1 MAMRNSKSGY
11 GWMAIFLHW
20 LAAAAVVGLFAL
32 GFWMVDLSYYDPWY
46 RQAPDIHRSIGLLLF
61 VTIVFRVV
69 WRWINLAP
77 RPPVNH
83 TRWEVLSAHL
93 VHMLLYVLMFVAMA
107 SGYLISTADG
117 SAISV
122 FGWFEVPSV
131 TGRMKGLEETAG
143 AVHYWSTWG
152 LVALAGLHGLAAL
165 KHHFWDRDQTL
176 LRMLGQ
182 P

>member
-11 GWMAIFLHW
+11 GWMTIVLHW
-20 LAAAAVVGLFAL
+20 LVAVAVAGLFVL
-32 GFWMVDLSYYDPWY
+32 GFWMVELTYYDSWY
-46 RQAPDIHRSIGLLLF
+46 SRAPDIHRSIGVLLF
-61 VTIVFRVV
+61 VTVLFRVV
-69 WRWINLAP
+69 WRWINLSP
-77 RPPVNH
+77 RAPVNH
-83 TRWEVLSAHL
+83 TRWEVWSARA

-122 FGWFEVPSV
+122 FGWFDVPSV

-143 AVHYWSTWG
+143 EVHYWSTWG

>member
-1 MAMRNSKSGY
+1 
-11 GWMAIFLHW
+11 
-20 LAAAAVVGLFAL
+20 
-32 GFWMVDLSYYDPWY
+32 
-46 RQAPDIHRSIGLLLF
+46 
-61 VTIVFRVV
+61 
-69 WRWINLAP
+69 
-77 RPPVNH
+77 
-83 TRWEVLSAHL
+83 
-93 VHMLLYVLMFVAMA
+93 
-107 SGYLISTADG
+107 STADG

-122 FGWFEVPSV
+122 FGWFDVPSV

>member
-11 GWMAIFLHW
+11 GWMTIVLHW
-20 LAAAAVVGLFAL
+20 LVAVAVAGLFVL
-32 GFWMVDLSYYDPWY
+32 GFWMVELTYYDSWY
-46 RQAPDIHRSIGLLLF
+46 SRAPDIHRSIGVLLF
-61 VTIVFRVV
+61 VTVLFRVV
-69 WRWINLAP
+69 WRWINLSP
-77 RPPVNH
+77 RAPVNH
-83 TRWEVLSAHL
+83 TRWEVWSARA

-122 FGWFEVPSV
+122 FGWFDVPSV